1 MTCGLFSAL
10 IGEKTLR
17 RDRLAGVSVAKQAIM
32 TGVPEPSDLHAVV
45 HNGLTAVMAGS
56 RVLATYDN
64 DDL

>member
-1 MTCGLFSAL
+1 
-10 IGEKTLR
+10 
-17 RDRLAGVSVAKQAIM
+17 VAKQAIM